1 MNRHQEGECKA
12 PESDSHQSI
21 QEIIISQQ
29 DLPEALASM
38 RNIQSSNQNQDLANL
53 NTITM
58 MDVLR
63 CNTGNSLQNEMNE
76 EKLGVNLAS
85 ESTQDHQA
93 LFDYLK
99 HTKSNPDDV
108 DVLSGTAFSRD
119 SVMHPRLIS

>member
-1 MNRHQEGECKA
+1 MDRHQEGECKA

-63 CNTGNSLQNEMNE
+63 CNTGNSLQNEMN
-76 EKLGVNLAS
+76 
-85 ESTQDHQA
+85 
-93 LFDYLK
+93 
-99 HTKSNPDDV
+99 
-108 DVLSGTAFSRD
+108 
-119 SVMHPRLIS
+119 